1 MRTSMNNKNQG
12 AKCKSMLIIEKN
24 VFLHGHPENFYIL
37 CFGEDDIILY
47 VACYR
52 QIYTFHLVF
61 FENPLYQAGGHKKEH
76 CVIWQYFNVFNT
88 TKSVL

>member
-1 MRTSMNNKNQG
+1 MNNENQG
-12 AKCKSMLIIEKN
+12 AKCKKYVDYRKSDFF
-24 VFLHGHPENFYIL
+24 FLHVHPENFYIL